1 MAVRGARTGP
11 EEAVACVVC
20 IAVVIRTQ
28 RSILMAWV
36 GVAFSSKDIN
46 QARRW
51 LSHDTTSQVYALA
64 RIATK
69 KKYTSGSHAVGG
81 CALDVRLDVRW
92 ICVRCASD
100 ARRMCVGCALD
111 VALDVRWMCVGFA

>member
-36 GVAFSSKDIN
+36 GVAFSSIDIN

-81 CALDVRLDVRW
+81 CALDVARVGCAL
-92 ICVRCASD
+92 ICVRC
-100 ARRMCVGCALD
+100 
-111 VALDVRWMCVGFA
+111 ALDVRWMCVVGTRN

>member
-36 GVAFSSKDIN
+36 GVAFSSIDIN

-81 CALDVRLDVRW
+81 CAFGCAFGCALDMRKMRVGCALDVRW
-92 ICVRCASD
+92 ICVRCEI
-100 ARRMCVGCALD
+100 AREIR
-111 VALDVRWMCVGFA
+111 VRHA

>member
-28 RSILMAWV
+28 RSLLKAWV
-36 GVAFSSKDIN
+36 GVAFSSIDIN

-100 ARRMCVGCALD
+100 VRWMCVGCRVGCALD
-111 VALDVRWMCVGFA
+111 VRWICVRCA

>member
-1 MAVRGARTGP
+1 MRCVRGCSDKNT
-11 EEAVACVVC
+11 
-20 IAVVIRTQ
+20 TQ
-28 RSILMAWV
+28 HSYGMV
-36 GVAFSSKDIN
+36 GVAFSSIDIN

-81 CALDVRLDVRW
+81 CASG
-92 ICVRCASD
+92 CAF
-100 ARRMCVGCALD
+100 GCALD
-111 VALDVRWMCVGFA
+111 LRLMCV

>member
-28 RSILMAWV
+28 RSLLMAWV
-36 GVAFSSKDIN
+36 GVAFSSIDIN

-81 CALDVRLDVRW
+81 CALDVRW
-92 ICVRCASD
+92 
-100 ARRMCVGCALD
+100 MCV
-111 VALDVRWMCVGFA
+111 WMCVGFA